1 VVHFQD
7 LWAEG
12 GKGGKMAR
20 DSTRKGRDDST
31 RMNGNPLPFSMF
43 AYIRRW
49 VRVRLRAVPSQ
60 RHRERWLK
68 RRLHWP
74 ESGSVRCGIWDVWS

>member
-1 VVHFQD
+1 MVAVAHHIRLGGDGASVGRVLCVVHFQD

-20 DSTRKGRDDST
+20 DSTRTGRDDST

-60 RHRERWLK
+60 RHRER
-68 RRLHWP
+68 
-74 ESGSVRCGIWDVWS
+74 